1 VKLQSVPNTI
11 SHIPGWYA
19 NKAFKISSWVRINGV
34 IYVEC
39 EKPFEWGEGSTV
51 EEAVDD
57 LKENLSDHLR
67 MLLEDKD
74 TLAKCAQETLAQF
87 MDVHQCERCSKE
99 FSNASD
105 LIANLRMIE
114 EVKE

>member
-1 VKLQSVPNTI
+1 MNRQGVPNTI
-11 SHIPGWYA
+11 SHFPGWYA
-19 NKAFKISSWVRINGV
+19 NKPFKISSWVRIHGV

-51 EEAVDD
+51 EEAVDS

-99 FSNASD
+99 FLNVIDMIAD
-105 LIANLRMIE
+105 LIKIE
-114 EVKE
+114 EAK

>member
-1 VKLQSVPNTI
+1 MNRQGVPNTI
-11 SHIPGWYA
+11 SHFPGWYA

-39 EKPFEWGEGSTV
+39 EKPFEWGEGRTV
-51 EEAVDD
+51 KEAVDS
-57 LKENLSDHLR
+57 LKENLSGHLEL
-67 MLLEDKD
+67 LLENKD

-99 FSNASD
+99 FSNVSD
-105 LIANLRMIE
+105 MIVELRKIE
-114 EVKE
+114 EVK